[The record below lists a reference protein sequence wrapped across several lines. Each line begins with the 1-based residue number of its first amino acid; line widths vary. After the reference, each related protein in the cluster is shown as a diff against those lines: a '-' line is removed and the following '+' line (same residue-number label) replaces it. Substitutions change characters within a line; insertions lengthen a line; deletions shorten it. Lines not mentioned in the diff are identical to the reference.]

1 MHEVQSVSYPPIV
14 GYATGHPPLPILSYH
29 FARISGNGGA
39 TSDQGAALAMS
50 GAVRTL
56 VAPAHGCSLS
66 APTTPTRGWAGE
78 TALVELRLTN
88 EGLVSDTYILSA
100 DGGPWV
106 ATLSMGR
113 LELAP
118 GESASPVLRV
128 VVPAGAAEGE
138 TGVYTIRAVSA
149 AGMDAEA
156 RSVAVVSGIVQG
168 RIWVPALLRR

>member
-1 MHEVQSVSYPPIV
+1 
-14 GYATGHPPLPILSYH
+14 
-29 FARISGNGGA
+29 
-39 TSDQGAALAMS
+39 MS

-149 AGMDAEA
+149 GGMDAEA
-156 RSVAVVSGIVQG
+156 RSVAVVSGIVRG
-168 RIWVPALLRR
+168 RIWMPASLRR